1 MSNTR
6 YATRGSPLKHERFCS
21 APEYERGILAT
32 FVAKKCSLIGDSKL
46 AALLWFLQQRSLV
59 LSGLGEVADE
69 LTAQLPANHQTS
81 LKTSESRLAEQLE
94 RLCVDPEFGFAD
106 IGGLADPVG
115 ALTAYRARC
124 IEKARE
130 QIAFTTIAQ
139 RMFEL
144 LDFAFNTR
152 SMVLAEGDSR
162 LGKSRAA
169 RTWCEMH
176 PGLARYVEIPAS
188 NDDRTFYATV
198 AESLG
203 VAKGSSYN
211 GQQINLRVME
221 VLKNSRLM
229 LVLDEAQFLWPQYN
243 RPHGTPARIQWVKTL
258 FDAGVPMGLV
268 AMPEFSRWQQLLV
281 EKTNWSDAQFR
292 GRLSRYVRLPLLTEQ
307 DLTLIARQLMPA
319 GNVTCIKLLVGYAI
333 SSKCNASAVAETLKS
348 ARYRARNDGHSE
360 ADVTDIKKAIQEDQL
375 PTERALLSMAKQRL
389 RRNGRGTSADT
400 PPNLGGV
407 SAAAVFD
414 GSAVDEPHLPEHAAA
429 Q

>member
-1 MSNTR
+1 M
-6 YATRGSPLKHERFCS
+6 KHHRFCS

-46 AALLWFLQQRSLV
+46 IGLLWFLQQRSLV
-59 LSGLGEVADE
+59 LSGLSEVADE
-69 LTAQLPANHQTS
+69 LMAQLPANHRTS
-81 LKTSESRLAEQLE
+81 LKTSEARLAEQLE
-94 RLCVDPEFGFAD
+94 RLCVDPGFGFAD
-106 IGGLADPVG
+106 IKGLADPVG

-124 IEKARE
+124 IEKERE

-139 RMFEL
+139 RVFEL

-152 SMVLAEGDSR
+152 SMVLVEGDSR
-162 LGKSRAA
+162 LGKSKAT

-292 GRLSRYVRLPLLTEQ
+292 GRLSRYVRLPLLTEE
-307 DLTLIARQLMPA
+307 DLALIARQLMPA
-319 GNVTCIKLLVGYAI
+319 GNAACIKLLVGYAI
-333 SSKCNASAVAETLKS
+333 SSKCNASAVTETLKS
-348 ARYRARNDGHSE
+348 ARYRARNDGRPE
-360 ADVTDIKKAIQEDQL
+360 ADVNDIRKAIQDDQL
-375 PTERALLSMAKQRL
+375 PTERALLSMVNQHL

-400 PPNLGGV
+400 PPNLGGTT
-407 SAAAVFD
+407 ATAVFD
-414 GSAVDEPHLPEHAAA
+414 GSAADEPHLSEHAAA